1 MIKNK
6 KLIIVLNSFPMVMN
20 NKKVI
25 AFEYLVKCLLK
36 WKSEELKIPIYKAF
50 LSKTQVLKLLFLTS
64 AIQTSEGEDL
74 LNVFNRFYAMQF
86 GPVEGDIYAAL
97 AEKGFREIVVKD
109 FSLYLSEPN
118 DIDAIV
124 DNYGLKKQIDT
135 SVTLLR
141 SANSKLIVLSATEL
155 VDITHKWWCWKKA
168 FLNAQ
173 MFNKGSY
180 LMTISSIRQSN
191 KTFA

>member
-1 MIKNK
+1 
-6 KLIIVLNSFPMVMN
+6 MVMN